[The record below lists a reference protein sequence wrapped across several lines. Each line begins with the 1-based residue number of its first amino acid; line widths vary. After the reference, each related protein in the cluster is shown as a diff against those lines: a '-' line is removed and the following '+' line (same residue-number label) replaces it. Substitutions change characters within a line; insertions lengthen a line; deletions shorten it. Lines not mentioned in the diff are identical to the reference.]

1 MVDRSGSPVL
11 FLSNPCRM
19 RLRYSLLFLSCVLTL
34 HACHDSSAPPVPTSV
49 ELVTPPPTSGP
60 AGAALATSPTFVV
73 KDQNGHVMSGVTV
86 TVVVSQGGGSLI
98 NAPTTSGRGP
108 TSIGQWTLGSTI
120 GTNSLTI
127 TVASIAPLTL
137 IVTSLPGPPTKIV
150 AKSATNLSDTV
161 GQAASPLPSVL
172 ITDPFDNPVPGAVIS
187 VGVTGGGSISPATL
201 TTDGA
206 GNVTLT
212 AWTLGTVKGTNT
224 LTLSIGS
231 ASVVFTD
238 LAAPGPLQT
247 LAIASGDAQIALA
260 GTSPSSPIR
269 LSPTDQYGNRLDNQT
284 AAFSIGAGGGEIS
297 LTTAQSATDGLIT
310 APTWVLG
317 KSAVP
322 QQLIA
327 TVGTKSVTV
336 NATVQTSYI
345 IDVRFWGP
353 AMTPEQQTAFTSA
366 ANRIRGIVVGALP
379 PDVATDA
386 DLTPCGV
393 TGAPPLNETIPG
405 VIIYASIQ
413 NIDGKGGTLAHAG
426 PCYYRSSTDL
436 RTSIGSMEFDAADI
450 GSLTSSG
457 SLVDVI
463 THEMLHVVGVGVVWN
478 PEGLLRNYDTPTV
491 EYTGAGGIQ
500 GCRETGGTTSCASAV
515 PVENTG
521 GSGTAN
527 SHWRESVFGNELM
540 TGYINAGALPLS
552 VITARSLGDL
562 GYTVNPAGAD
572 PYSIY
577 IGSLREGAAPSL
589 LTPTGV
595 VWERGLPVGP
605 FVLPRR

>member
-1 MVDRSGSPVL
+1 
-11 FLSNPCRM
+11 
-19 RLRYSLLFLSCVLTL
+19 
-34 HACHDSSAPPVPTSV
+34 
-49 ELVTPPPTSGP
+49 
-60 AGAALATSPTFVV
+60 
-73 KDQNGHVMSGVTV
+73 MSGVAV

-98 NAPTTSGRGP
+98 NAPTTSASGP
-108 TSIGQWTLGSTI
+108 TSVGQWTLGSTA

-137 IVTSLPGPPTKIV
+137 IVTSFPGPPTKIV
-150 AKSATNLSDTV
+150 AKSATNLSGTV
-161 GQAASPLPSVL
+161 GQAANPLPSVL
-172 ITDPFDNPVPGAVIS
+172 ITDAFDNPVSGAVIS
-187 VGVTGGGSISPATL
+187 VGVTGGGSISSATL
-201 TTDGA
+201 TSDGA
-206 GNVTLT
+206 GNAAL
-212 AWTLGTVKGTNT
+212 AGWTLGTVKGPNT
-224 LTLSIGS
+224 ITMTIGS

-238 LAAPGPLQT
+238 LAAAGPIQT
-247 LAIASGDAQIALA
+247 LAIASGDAQTALA
-260 GTSPSSPIR
+260 GTSPPSPIR

-284 AAFSIGAGGGEIS
+284 ATFSIGAGGGAIA
-297 LTTAQSATDGLIT
+297 LTTAQSAPDGLIT

-327 TVGTKSVTV
+327 TVGAKSVTI
-336 NATVQTSYI
+336 NATVQTNYI

-353 AMTPEQQTAFTSA
+353 AMTPEQQAAFITA

-379 PDVATDA
+379 PDDATGA
-386 DLTPCGV
+386 DPANCGV
-393 TGAPPLNETIPG
+393 TGVAPLSETIPG
-405 VIIYASIQ
+405 VVIYASIQ

-426 PCYYRSSTDL
+426 PCYYRSSTDR
-436 RTSIGSMEFDAADI
+436 RTSIGYMEFDAADV

-478 PEGLLRNYDTPTV
+478 PEGLLRNYNTPTV

-521 GSGTAN
+521 GAGTAN
-527 SHWRESVFGNELM
+527 SHWRESIFGSELM
-540 TGYINAGALPLS
+540 TGYIDAGAMPLS
-552 VITARSLGDL
+552 AITARSIGDL

-577 IGSLREGAAPSL
+577 IGSLRQGAAPSL
-589 LTPTGV
+589 LTPMGV
-595 VWERGLPVGP
+595 VWERSLPVGP
-605 FVLPRR
+605 FVLPHR